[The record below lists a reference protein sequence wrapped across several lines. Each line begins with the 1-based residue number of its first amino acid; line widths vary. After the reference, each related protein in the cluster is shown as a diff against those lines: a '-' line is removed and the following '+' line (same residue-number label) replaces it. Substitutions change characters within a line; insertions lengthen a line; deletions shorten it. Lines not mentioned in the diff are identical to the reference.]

1 MRAVARDVE
10 KGSVSQEMLADEGA
24 TSTGRR
30 DFGLAEE
37 IARVEQAASEWG
49 LHVDALEGRFVRAL
63 MKAIEETGRI
73 NLATLGDLHAL
84 QEQARRAG
92 EADRRRVER
101 LIEAT
106 SNALTMSLRATE
118 NAGAASAHVQQMI
131 DESVA
136 GIQRRMS
143 DALVKECPNWLIL
156 EQKFRHREYA
166 WKLATRVA
174 VGAMALFIAGY
185 ATSQYWNLRLTESRQ
200 SMFDAVDRC
209 WVDPMKVRM
218 SDGTSMDVCP
228 LADLTSGRPK

>member
-1 MRAVARDVE
+1 VTAADVGPDRLARLREAAGDMDEALREEGFESFGSHAV
-10 KGSVSQEMLADEGA
+10 
-24 TSTGRR
+24 
-30 DFGLAEE
+30 
-37 IARVEQAASEWG
+37 
-49 LHVDALEGRFVRAL
+49 FVRWQRASVEAL
-63 MKAIEETGRI
+63 AGIVVEAEGILDKS
-73 NLATLGDLHAL
+73 
-84 QEQARRAG
+84 RREG

-106 SNALTMSLRATE
+106 SNALAMAHRAAE
-118 NAGAASAHVQQMI
+118 NAGEASAYAQQMI

-174 VGAMALFIAGY
+174 IGAIALFIAGY
-185 ATSQYWNLRLTESRQ
+185 ATSQYWNLPLTESRQ
-200 SMFDAVDRC
+200 AMFNAVDRC
-209 WVDPMKVRM
+209 WYEPMKVRM
-218 SDGTSMDVCP
+218 SNGTTMDVCP